1 MADRGGPTEQDRSE
15 GMPSTSEAPNDRGK
29 SAWLLGACP
38 SDPPSGRN
46 PRWPLQQQWICTPE
60 RKWSAVR
67 PPSLAGQL
75 PQGNGHVR
83 KKMVGCQAAIA
94 GKPAAI
100 GECVHQ
106 EEHGRLSGRHRWQ
119 ASSHRGMCTPERK
132 WSAVRPRSL
141 AGQLPQG
148 ERVHQKKMVGHK
160 AVFAGKPAPTGTAP
174 TRKKHASHEAAIAS
188 KPAHKGIRS

>member
-1 MADRGGPTEQDRSE
+1 MYAYT
-15 GMPSTSEAPNDRGK
+15 
-29 SAWLLGACP
+29 
-38 SDPPSGRN
+38 
-46 PRWPLQQQWICTPE
+46 QQQGRALARLAVLLRCTPPREAE
-60 RKWSAVR
+60 RRFCAVGPR
-67 PPSLAGQL
+67 SRTGARACRALARHRTTGARALGYLAPGGVPFFQVTRCKSETVS
-75 PQGNGHVR
+75 GHHR
-83 KKMVGCQAAIA
+83 N
-94 GKPAAI
+94 I
-100 GECVHQ
+100 GYVHQ
-106 EEHGRLSGRHRWQ
+106 KENGRLSGRHRWQ